1 MTRLYSPDFSRS
13 AIDPR
18 QCLYVSDMDGTLLSP
33 DSSFADDAV
42 RRLNRLIDRGLKF
55 TIATARNYDSAYPL
69 LRNVK
74 LNIPVILFNGVYL
87 TELHTGKNMQ
97 MSSFISVEVIE
108 EMVAAVVPQGID
120 PFIYTYGEK
129 HKIYYRNVTNPGSR
143 NYVETLDGG
152 ARLHR
157 VPEYQIH
164 DSENV
169 SGLLMI
175 DTHTTLEP
183 IYREF
188 SQKYVSHLNMYFAE
202 DIAMPGYYWLQ
213 IFHQHANKG
222 RMVEALAARM
232 NIPLSHVVVFG
243 DYLNDL
249 DMFKIAGQAIAVGNA
264 LPEVKAAAHRIIGS
278 NETCAVIEY
287 LETLGFDK

>member
-1 MTRLYSPDFSRS
+1 MTTATSFKRSTSP
-13 AIDPR
+13 IDPR
-18 QCLYVSDMDGTLLSP
+18 ECLYISDMDGTLLSP
-33 DSSFADDAV
+33 ESEFSDDAV

-69 LRNVK
+69 LQNVK

-87 TELHTGKNMQ
+87 TEFHSGRNMQ
-97 MSSFISVEVIE
+97 TSNFISLEIIE

-129 HKIYYRNVTNPGSR
+129 HKIYYRNISNPGSQ
-143 NYVETLDGG
+143 NYVDTLNGG
-152 ARLHR
+152 ARLHY

-164 DSENV
+164 SSENI

-175 DTHTTLEP
+175 DKHATLEP
-183 IYREF
+183 IYHKL
-188 SQKYVSHLNMYFAE
+188 SKKYVSHLNMYFAE
-202 DIAMPGYYWLQ
+202 DIAVPGYYWLQ
-213 IFHQHANKG
+213 VFHQCANKG
-222 RMVEALAARM
+222 SMVETLASHM

-249 DMFKIAGQAIAVGNA
+249 DMFKIAGKAIAVGNA
-264 LPEVKAAAHRIIGS
+264 LPEVKAAAHEIIGN
-278 NETCAVIEY
+278 NETYAVIEY
-287 LETLGFDK
+287 LESLGFDK